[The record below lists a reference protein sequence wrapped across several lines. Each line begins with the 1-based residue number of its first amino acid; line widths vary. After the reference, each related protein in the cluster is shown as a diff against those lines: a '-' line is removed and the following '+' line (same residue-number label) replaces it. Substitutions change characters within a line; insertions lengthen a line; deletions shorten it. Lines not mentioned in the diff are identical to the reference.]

1 MSKIPTH
8 YPVKYKCGHTA
19 KRDLSK
25 VPPSRRAQAAQSD
38 FFATKAGKDGDGMV
52 CPRCFTASR
61 EHDRDA
67 FLNQLMLD
75 TEAFEVEHHM
85 PSLEGTEK
93 MVTSGLITSARRDRY
108 SVLDEILGH
117 ETGTDADTILT
128 AARSLT
134 WAGWWAT
141 NLGYK
146 TRTQLE
152 YGPEEYVELIT
163 DGAAEEAKRDA
174 RDTTARI
181 TSENPH
187 DWNPDAD
194 PQ

>member
-38 FFATKAGKDGDGMV
+38 FFATRAGKNGDGMV
-52 CPRCFTASR
+52 CPRCFAASR
-61 EHDRDA
+61 ENDRSA

-75 TEAFEVEHHM
+75 TEAFEEEHQM

-108 SVLDEILGH
+108 SVLDEILRH
-117 ETGTDADTILT
+117 ESTDTDTDTDKILT

-134 WAGWWAT
+134 WAGWWTT

-163 DGAAEEAKRDA
+163 DGAAEEAKRY
-174 RDTTARI
+174 TTDRI
-181 TSENPH
+181 TNENPH
-187 DWNPDAD
+187 DWNPDVD